1 MSRLLVLLCFLC
13 SNAYVH
19 AEVILRR
26 DTLGSIQGEIQSAGK
41 TGLLL
46 ITSEN
51 QNKTVR
57 IPWSSIIEI
66 QPKKNRPNID
76 ALLIEGKQIWR
87 AKNRLLRGDIQLA
100 LPLLESQFMRLSG
113 TGSSDTRLVTEGLL
127 RALLAQGLI
136 DKAVI
141 PWLETV
147 RLEEAGFASPY
158 NMLDPIL
165 EKESLLCRHLPIMAL
180 QLIENNKLDS
190 YAVSHLPKTKF
201 FAQLVEQGVE
211 EGSSFAQQ
219 ILRTSSG
226 NEEASSTL
234 LAQYGTLEEWQKV
247 WVNYA
252 HFLFAKSKQ
261 DIQNAKLYLATVA
274 AVDPTVQPYLT
285 GMAMVQ
291 LADILESEQK
301 LDEARRI
308 RYEMNHLFP
317 SHPYFFTNTNK
328 GK

>member
-1 MSRLLVLLCFLC
+1 
-13 SNAYVH
+13 VH

-147 RLEEAGFASPY
+147 RLEEAGFTSPY

-180 QLIENNKLDS
+180 QMN
-190 YAVSHLPKTKF
+190 LPKTKF
-201 FAQLVEQGVE
+201 FAQLVEQGVQ